1 MQRELKK
8 IILLG
13 LILATGF
20 ILRSY
25 NLDFP
30 SIGYHNAKE
39 NDSLCIA
46 QEMQRTND
54 YTTRRAYSWNAF
66 EDNPTARMST
76 QPPLVSYQILL
87 SWKFLGE
94 NLWGPRLINVFFGVG
109 AILVMYFIAL
119 LLFKDA
125 VRAMFCA
132 FLLAIMPLAVFFSR
146 NLQPE
151 SPAFFFMLL
160 GSLFYLRFIPSLKK
174 HNLVLGGLAFSIA
187 GLYEFNFL
195 IGALPFITCLPYK
208 KIFRKNRRAFL
219 NYALA
224 FILPYLFIVAAIL
237 WLKNTGYWNFNDA
250 GKVKIFEIF
259 SMNYWQGHGA
269 MIKWYIKG
277 ENFTFM
283 FSWLALAGML
293 VAFLGQEGLLSRY
306 ILGSTLAIIP
316 YCMLFSGNI
325 YQDSYYQMPF
335 LGLVCLSVV
344 YAVEFFSGVVKKIT
358 KKEIFTAVMI
368 IVIVLSLPFV
378 RAAITKMYGTVF
390 IGQDV
395 AGESLKEFT
404 KPDERIFLFTYPQG
418 YAIARYARRYVG
430 WVSDLG
436 DFKQKEEKFNMR
448 YICFYPAEFV
458 QKLRAEDPS
467 LFAYLR
473 DNYHAKEAGLTEEP
487 SRLSY
492 IILEKGKPKPEE
504 QKDYLQSFSGQRQL
518 RTIYKLFGQYI
529 FFYSLRT

>member
-1 MQRELKK
+1 MKK

-13 LILATGF
+13 FILATGF

-30 SIGYHNAKE
+30 SLGYHNMNE
-39 NDSLCIA
+39 NDYLGMA

-54 YTTRRAYSWNAF
+54 YLTRRVYFWNAF
-66 EDNPTARMST
+66 GDNPAARMPG

-94 NLWGPRLINVFFGVG
+94 NLWGPRLINVFFGVA
-109 AILVMYFIAL
+109 AILVMYFIAM

-160 GSLFYLRFIPSLKK
+160 GSLFYLKFISALKK
-174 HNLVLGGLAFSIA
+174 YNLVLGGLAFSIA
-187 GLYEFNFL
+187 GLYKFSFL
-195 IGALPFITCLPYK
+195 IGVMPFMACLPYG
-208 KIFRKNRRAFL
+208 KIFRKNQRALL

-224 FILPYLFIVAAIL
+224 FILPYLFIAAATL
-237 WLKNTGYWNFNDA
+237 WLKNTDCWQFTAA
-250 GKVKIFEIF
+250 GKVKIFEVF
-259 SMNYWQGHGA
+259 SMDYWQRHGT
-269 MIKWYIKG
+269 MINWYIKG

-283 FSWLALAGML
+283 FSWLALAGM
-293 VAFLGQEGLLSRY
+293 VIAFLGQEGLLTRY
-306 ILGSTLAIIP
+306 ILGSTLAIIL

-325 YQDSYYQMPF
+325 YQDNYYQMPF

-344 YAVEFFSGVVKKIT
+344 YAVEFFSGVVKKMI
-358 KKEIFTAVMI
+358 KKELFTAIMI
-368 IVIVLSLPFV
+368 VVIVLSLPFV
-378 RAAITKMYGTVF
+378 RAAIMKMYGTVF
-390 IGQDV
+390 LGQDV
-395 AGESLKEFT
+395 AGESLKELT
-404 KPDERIFLFTYPQG
+404 KPEERIFLFTYPQG

-430 WVSDLG
+430 WVSDLD
-436 DFKQKEEKFNMR
+436 DFKKKEEKFNMR
-448 YICFYPAEFV
+448 YVCFYPAELS
-458 QKLRAEDPS
+458 QQLKADNPS
-467 LFAYLR
+467 LFAYFK
-473 DNYHAKEAGLTEEP
+473 DNYHVKEVGLTEEP